1 MNTKQLKE
9 KAISFF
15 IYQKLQE
22 GYTVLKIS
30 RDTYEFRIL
39 SRKHDEFNFLTLD
52 IIPYIKY
59 TDEIEEGGV
68 KILN

>member
-1 MNTKQLKE
+1 MNKKQLK
-9 KAISFF
+9 KQAIALF
-15 IYQKLQE
+15 IYEKLKE

-30 RDTYEFRIL
+30 SDTYEFRIL
-39 SRKHDEFNFLTLD
+39 SRKHDEFSFLTLD